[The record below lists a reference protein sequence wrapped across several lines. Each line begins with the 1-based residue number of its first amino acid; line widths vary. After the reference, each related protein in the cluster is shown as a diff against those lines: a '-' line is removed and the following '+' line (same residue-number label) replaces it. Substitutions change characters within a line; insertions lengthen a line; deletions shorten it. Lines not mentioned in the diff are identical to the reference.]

1 MVCLVFYA
9 GTNHI
14 ECSQSANACLYVI
27 QEAETHAGFI
37 IAGARDSDIQQL
49 YSV

>member
-14 ECSQSANACLYVI
+14 ECSLSANECLYVT

-37 IAGARDSDIQQL
+37 ISGARDSDVQEL